1 MMSFQGPK
9 VFEKTYVVTDGETI
23 HFLGPE
29 VTPGLSTPSLV
40 TWMELIS
47 RDNAAPLLNLGED
60 TVGVSVEIKH
70 LAPTPVGMKV
80 RVVSKLQSV
89 AGRIYS
95 FAIEAFDEVEKIGE
109 GTHVRAS
116 INVAKFGAR
125 IAAKEREGSRH
136 VGSMRSGHARGSQRA
151 STPQ

>member
-1 MMSFQGPK
+1 MSFQGPK
-9 VFEKTYVVTDGETI
+9 SFEKTYVVTDAEAI

-40 TWMELIS
+40 TWMELSS
-47 RDNAAPLLNLGED
+47 RENAAPLLNPGED

-89 AGRIYS
+89 EGRIYS
-95 FAIEAFDEVEKIGE
+95 FEVEAFDEVEKIGE
-109 GTHVRAS
+109 ATHTRAS
-116 INVAKFGAR
+116 IKVAKFAAR
-125 IAAKEREGSRH
+125 IAAKKEKAA
-136 VGSMRSGHARGSQRA
+136 AR
-151 STPQ
+151 

>member
-1 MMSFQGPK
+1 MSFQGPK
-9 VFEKTYVVTDGETI
+9 LFETAYIVTDAEAI

-40 TWMELIS
+40 CWMELTS
-47 RDNAAPLLNLGED
+47 RENAAPLLNPGED

-89 AGRIYS
+89 EGRLYS
-95 FAIEAFDEVEKIGE
+95 FEIEAFDEVEKIGE
-109 GTHVRAS
+109 ATHVRAP
-116 INVAKFGAR
+116 INVAKFAAR
-125 IAAKEREGSRH
+125 IAAKKEKAG
-136 VGSMRSGHARGSQRA
+136 AR
-151 STPQ
+151 

>member
-1 MMSFQGPK
+1 MSFQGPK
-9 VFEKTYVVTDGETI
+9 ILEKNYVVTDAEAI

-40 TWMELIS
+40 NWMELTS
-47 RDNAAPLLNLGED
+47 RENAQPLLNPGED

-89 AGRIYS
+89 EGRIYS
-95 FAIEAFDEVEKIGE
+95 FEIEAFDEAEKIGE
-109 GTHVRAS
+109 ATHVRVS
-116 INVAKFGAR
+116 INVSKFATR
-125 IAAKEREGSRH
+125 IAAKKEKAG
-136 VGSMRSGHARGSQRA
+136 AK
-151 STPQ
+151 

>member
-1 MMSFQGPK
+1 MSFQGPK
-9 VFEKTYVVTDGETI
+9 IFAKTYIVTDSEAI

-40 TWMELIS
+40 TWMELTS
-47 RDNAAPLLNLGED
+47 RENAAPLLNPGED

-95 FAIEAFDEVEKIGE
+95 FEIEAFDEVEKIGE
-109 GTHVRAS
+109 ATHVRAS
-116 INVAKFGAR
+116 INVAKFAAR
-125 IAAKEREGSRH
+125 IAAKKEKAG
-136 VGSMRSGHARGSQRA
+136 AK
-151 STPQ
+151 